1 LEFVIIIKTGYT
13 VIMDSKTNIIYD
25 SIIVGIGPAGLAASI
40 YASRYGLK
48 HLIIGVLKGGTAT
61 EAFIVENY
69 PGFKSISGNELMQKF
84 IEHVKQYNPEI
95 ISTEVKG
102 ITKPGDCFEVKTESN
117 ETFKTKTIILALG
130 VHHRTLSIIGE
141 KKFLGKGVSYCH
153 TCDGPL
159 FKDKTVGVIGGG
171 DGALT
176 ASLFLSKHAKKVYLI
191 HRRKEFRGQVAW
203 QHSVDKEKKII
214 KVLERQVKKINGDKF
229 VKEIVLDLPYK
240 TKKTLKIDGLF
251 IEIGTLPSGEKII
264 FKPPLNLKR
273 DGSNYIIT
281 DRSMQTNI
289 PGIFA
294 AGDITSPPE
303 KLRQIL
309 TASAEGSI
317 AAIGV
322 QRFLAKLV

>member
-1 LEFVIIIKTGYT
+1 
-13 VIMDSKTNIIYD
+13 MNPKTNIIHD
-25 SIIVGIGPAGLAASI
+25 SIIIGTGPAGLAASI

-48 HLIIGVLKGGTAT
+48 HLIIGILKGGTAT
-61 EAFIVENY
+61 EAFMVENY

-95 ISTEVKG
+95 IPTEVKG
-102 ITKPGDCFEVKTESN
+102 IKKQGNYFEIKTESSK
-117 ETFKTKTIILALG
+117 TFKAKTIILALG
-130 VHHRTLSIIGE
+130 VHHRTLSVVGE

-159 FKDKTVGVIGGG
+159 FKDKVVGVVGGG

-176 ASLFLSKHAKKVYLI
+176 AALFLSKYAKKVYLI
-191 HRRKEFRGQVAW
+191 HRRKEFRGQVTW
-203 QHSVDKEKKII
+203 QRSVEKEKKII
-214 KVLERQVKKINGDKF
+214 KVSQRQVKEIRGDKF
-229 VKEIVLDLPYK
+229 IKEIILNLPYK
-240 TKKTLKIDGLF
+240 TKKSLQVDGLF
-251 IEIGTLPSGEKII
+251 IEIGTLPSGGKII

-273 DGSNYIIT
+273 DKLNYIIT
-281 DRSMQTNI
+281 DRSMKTNI

-317 AAIGV
+317 AASNV
-322 QRFLAKLV
+322 QRFLIKRG

>member
-1 LEFVIIIKTGYT
+1 
-13 VIMDSKTNIIYD
+13 MNSKTNIIHD
-25 SIIVGIGPAGLAASI
+25 SIIIGTGPSGLAASI

-48 HLIIGVLKGGTAT
+48 HLIIGVLQGGTAT

-84 IEHVKQYNPEI
+84 IEHVKRYKPEI
-95 ISTEVKG
+95 IPTEVSRIRKQG
-102 ITKPGDCFEVKTESN
+102 NYFEIETGLNKTL
-117 ETFKTKTIILALG
+117 KTKTVILALG
-130 VHHRTLSIIGE
+130 VHHRTLSIVGE

-159 FKDKTVGVIGGG
+159 FKNKIVGVVGGG

-176 ASLFLSKHAKKVYLI
+176 AALFLSNHAKRVYLI
-191 HRRKEFRGQVAW
+191 HRRKEFRGQIAW
-203 QHSVDKEKKII
+203 QNSVAKNKKII
-214 KVLERQVKKINGDKF
+214 KILQRQVKEIRGNKF
-229 VKEIVLDLPYK
+229 VKEIILDFPYK
-240 TKKTLKIDGLF
+240 TKKSLKIDGLF
-251 IEIGTLPSGEKII
+251 IEIGTLPSGRKII
-264 FKPPLNLKR
+264 FEPPLNLKR
-273 DGSNYIIT
+273 DKSNYIVT

-294 AGDITSPPE
+294 AGDITGPPE

-317 AAIGV
+317 AAV
-322 QRFLAKLV
+322 NAQRFCLKSQNFKTK

>member
-1 LEFVIIIKTGYT
+1 MI
-13 VIMDSKTNIIYD
+13 SKTNIIYD
-25 SIIVGIGPAGLAASI
+25 SIIVGTGPAGLAASI

-61 EAFIVENY
+61 KAFIVENY
-69 PGFKSISGNELMQKF
+69 PGFKSISGNELMQRF
-84 IEHVKQYNPEI
+84 IEHVKQYKPEI
-95 ISTEVKG
+95 IPTEVSRIK
-102 ITKPGDCFEVKTESN
+102 KQRNYFEIKTELDKI
-117 ETFKTKTIILALG
+117 FKTKTIILALG

-153 TCDGPL
+153 TCDGSL
-159 FKDKTVGVIGGG
+159 FKNKIVGVVGGG

-176 ASLFLSKHAKKVYLI
+176 AALFLSKHAKKVYLI

-214 KVLERQVKKINGDKF
+214 KVLQRQVKEIRGDKF

-240 TKKTLKIDGLF
+240 TKKRLKIDGLF
-251 IEIGTLPSGEKII
+251 IEIGALPSGGKII
-264 FKPPLNLKR
+264 FKPPLSLKR
-273 DGSNYIIT
+273 DKLNYIVT

-317 AAIGV
+317 AAASA
-322 QRFLAKLV
+322 QRFLAKRW

>member
-1 LEFVIIIKTGYT
+1 MNSKTDTIYDLIIIGT
-13 VIMDSKTNIIYD
+13 
-25 SIIVGIGPAGLAASI
+25 GPAGLAASI

-48 HLIIGVLKGGTAT
+48 HLILGIFKGGTAT

-95 ISTEVKG
+95 IPTEVKSMKRQG
-102 ITKPGDCFEVKTESN
+102 NYFEIKTELSKI
-117 ETFKTKTIILALG
+117 FKAKTLILALG

-159 FKDKTVGVIGGG
+159 FKDKIVGVVGGG

-176 ASLFLSKHAKKVYLI
+176 AALFLSKHAKKVYLI
-191 HRRKEFRGQVAW
+191 HRRKEFRGQIAW
-203 QHSVDKEKKII
+203 QHSVAKNKKII
-214 KVLERQVKKINGDKF
+214 KILQRQVKEVRGDKF
-229 VKEIVLDLPYK
+229 VKELVLDLPHK
-240 TKKTLKIDGLF
+240 TKKSLKVDGLF
-251 IEIGTLPSGEKII
+251 IEIGTLPSGGKII
-264 FKPPLNLKR
+264 FEPPLNLKR
-273 DGSNYIIT
+273 DKLNYIVT

-317 AAIGV
+317 ATASA
-322 QRFLAKLV
+322 QRFLAKQG